1 MGAVL
6 RFIPEIRFLDAGVEC
21 GLAKRCFSLLAM
33 GDKKIG
39 ACSPE
44 WERTSAMGTQSRLL
58 RLSWLLPAAL
68 LLSVGAEAGAQ
79 EAPSHMNMDAHAQAA
94 PSAVHQ
100 SRSLSLRAAA
110 QNEIGRPLIPGCCRA
125 HSMYIRYA

>member
-1 MGAVL
+1 MRL
-6 RFIPEIRFLDAGVEC
+6 
-21 GLAKRCFSLLAM
+21 
-33 GDKKIG
+33 
-39 ACSPE
+39 
-44 WERTSAMGTQSRLL
+44 QSRLF

-100 SRSLSLRAAA
+100 SRAR
-110 QNEIGRPLIPGCCRA
+110 
-125 HSMYIRYA
+125 